1 MMTISTLDAFKEMEG
16 QDLPVTDWM
25 EVTQEMVNHFAEA
38 TGDFQWIHVD
48 VERAKKESPFGGP
61 IAHGFFSVS
70 LASKFIMET
79 VSVES
84 AKMGVN
90 YGLDKV
96 RFPHP
101 VPVGSRVRMHTKV
114 AQIDAQGPNGV
125 KVFWDCTLE
134 IEGVAKPACVAR
146 FISLMFE

>member
-1 MMTISTLDAFKEMEG
+1 MMTISTLDAFREMEG

-25 EVTQEMVNHFAEA
+25 EVSQEMVNHFAEA

-84 AKMGVN
+84 VKMGVN

-114 AQIDAQGPNGV
+114 TQIDAQGPNGV

-134 IEGVAKPACVAR
+134 IDGVEKPACVAR